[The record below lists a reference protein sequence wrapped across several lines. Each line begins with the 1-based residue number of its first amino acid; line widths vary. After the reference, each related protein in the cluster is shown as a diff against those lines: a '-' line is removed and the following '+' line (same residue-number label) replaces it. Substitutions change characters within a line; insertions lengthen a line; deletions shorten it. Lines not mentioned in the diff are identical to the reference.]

1 MPLSEREQA
10 LLRHLVRARTNR
22 QIAGDLGLTEA
33 AVQQQLLRLFQ
44 TIGVDNR
51 SQAVD
56 WARENGFEN
65 T

>member
-10 LLRHLVRARTNR
+10 ILRHLVSGGTNR
-22 QIAGDLGLTEA
+22 QIADDLGVSEA
-33 AVQQQLLRLFQ
+33 AVTRLLILLFQ
-44 TIGVDNR
+44 KIGVDNR

-56 WARENGFEN
+56 WVRQNGFDN

>member
-10 LLRHLVRARTNR
+10 ILRHLVRGATSR
-22 QIAGDLGLTEA
+22 QIADDLGVTEA
-33 AVQQQLLRLFQ
+33 AVRMLLIHLFQ
-44 TIGVDNR
+44 KIGVDNR

-56 WARENGFEN
+56 WARQNGFDN